1 MIYYPNPQRKTT
13 AAAKMFD
20 VKLILTSAVAS
31 ALSLYAVSTIAAK
44 FTVTTTVP
52 EYVKNKLRYVHH
64 LTTLHDV
71 SCRREMAPTR
81 ELNKAYVAELLA
93 LYEWRSTFLMHESKE
108 LQMQVLL
115 NFYVYKNAVYHWNKD
130 LSNFKA
136 EREFCQIH
144 NAVYHWNKDLSKA
157 EAEAEFCQIHDL
169 PHFESFIAANY

>member
-52 EYVKNKLRYVHH
+52 EHVKNKLRYVRH

-71 SCRREMAPTR
+71 SCRHEMAPTH
-81 ELNKAYVAELLA
+81 ELNKAYAAELLA
-93 LYEWRSTFLMHESKE
+93 LYEWRDTFLTHESKE
-108 LQMQVLL
+108 LQKQVLL
-115 NFYVYKNAVYHWNKD
+115 NFYVLKNGVFHWN
-130 LSNFKA
+130 N
-136 EREFCQIH
+136 
-144 NAVYHWNKDLSKA
+144 DLSKA
-157 EAEAEFCQIHDL
+157 EAEAEFNQIHDL
-169 PHFESFIAANY
+169 PHFESFISVNY

>member
-20 VKLILTSAVAS
+20 MKLILTSAVAS

-52 EYVKNKLRYVHH
+52 EHVKSKLRYVHH

-93 LYEWRSTFLMHESKE
+93 LYEWRSTFLMHESEE
-108 LQMQVLL
+108 LQKQVLL
-115 NFYVYKNAVYHWNKD
+115 NFYVFNNGVSHWNPGF
-130 LSNFKA
+130 S
-136 EREFCQIH
+136 Q
-144 NAVYHWNKDLSKA
+144 A
-157 EAEAEFCQIHDL
+157 EAEAEFKQIHNL
-169 PHFESFIAANY
+169 PHFESFISAFY